1 MADQLSLLPGHHIQL
16 PGCHCCLH
24 LSCGVHRMAQ
34 QPAPVGWILHPVINH
49 QLPLLKPQQAPLQSH
64 LSLHGCSRYHPTLP
78 HQPADVQPAHHAAH
92 IVPSRTFAPARDTD
106 FLSLPAKRT
115 VSMLLKLS
123 PAACRR
129 DPPCCHQRGG
139 EGLLRGGRG
148 GEGALPARQPL
159 PRWAEC
165 SRPEVRDGC
174 LGDWDVCVHGL
185 AVQAERV
192 GYANG
197 KQAAHEKAS
206 QSSCGK
212 WSMRWASLHFLPW
225 YVLSLSRAA
234 RASPETFM
242 FRCASVRSGC
252 SASSRSPMSLSGSS
266 GTSLGT
272 LLQAIGLRVLGVES
286 SCIVATQRSSALC
299 RIATGV
305 DCSKA
310 TSTCNRYEQNPLL
323 PFNLQSR
330 EDTESRRPACTS
342 ATWSSVCVPA
352 KLQAL
357 RQPAAWQCVVAA
369 GLPWASYSAMLKAWL
384 EPTVEPHCRHLGQSP
399 HGVPSPTLWLQPT
412 WSQSNARAM
421 QTISMPT
428 AAILP
433 QAPISTT
440 PTSQTQEQAFSTSSA
455 APAIATANTTAAASS
470 TQPPGGCSHQGSWS
484 WALPHHIQSAQP
496 SFTLLLARESAG
508 RWLRQLASQHA
519 LLRAAAAATGWLL
532 AKRLRT
538 EPEPFE
544 AEFDDDELEGGE
556 FEDLAGGVIF
566 ADFEL
571 GSSFPDLEPLVLPP
585 LEDLDEAEDAMDDV
599 LDGPRPKKKETAS

>member
-1 MADQLSLLPGHHIQL
+1 MVPQRIMGSTRSL
-16 PGCHCCLH
+16 
-24 LSCGVHRMAQ
+24 
-34 QPAPVGWILHPVINH
+34 
-49 QLPLLKPQQAPLQSH
+49 
-64 LSLHGCSRYHPTLP
+64 
-78 HQPADVQPAHHAAH
+78 
-92 IVPSRTFAPARDTD
+92 
-106 FLSLPAKRT
+106 
-115 VSMLLKLS
+115 
-123 PAACRR
+123 
-129 DPPCCHQRGG
+129 
-139 EGLLRGGRG
+139 
-148 GEGALPARQPL
+148 
-159 PRWAEC
+159 
-165 SRPEVRDGC
+165 
-174 LGDWDVCVHGL
+174 
-185 AVQAERV
+185 
-192 GYANG
+192 
-197 KQAAHEKAS
+197 
-206 QSSCGK
+206 
-212 WSMRWASLHFLPW
+212 
-225 YVLSLSRAA
+225 
-234 RASPETFM
+234 
-242 FRCASVRSGC
+242 
-252 SASSRSPMSLSGSS
+252 
-266 GTSLGT
+266 

-286 SCIVATQRSSALC
+286 SCIAATQRSSALC
-299 RIATGV
+299 RIVTGV

-455 APAIATANTTAAASS
+455 APAIGTAAAAAAAAPYTSLMQATANTTAAASS

-544 AEFDDDELEGGE
+544 AEFNDDELEGGE

-599 LDGPRPKKKETAS
+599 LDGPRPKKKETA